1 VAKRVRG
8 SHSTHRP
15 GGHAPVRSTRPAGAA
30 PTVGSAVTPSAWAPT
45 ADSPLDPFVME
56 TTEVTFQEPMPPT
69 PATSRARRRTTVK
82 ADSLQARV
90 AAENVYVREDLRRIA
105 VVTAI
110 LVAGLAV
117 AWVLFV
123 VLNVLGLY

>member
-1 VAKRVRG
+1 MAKRVRG

-15 GGHAPVRSTRPAGAA
+15 GGLAPVKPIRPAGSA
-30 PTVGSAVTPSAWAPT
+30 PGAGTATTPSAWEPI
-45 ADSPLDPFVME
+45 ADSTIDSLVVE
-56 TTEVTFQEPMPPT
+56 TTEVTIQEPMAPV
-69 PATSRARRRTTVK
+69 PATGRARKRTTVK

-117 AWVLFV
+117 AWVFFV